1 MWNKLSR
8 RVFLAITGGALVSRA
23 AVLGKEE
30 VPSLLDHVLLGCSA
44 LESGIAFVEERTG
57 VRAAFGGVHPG
68 RGTENALLA
77 LGPRR
82 YLEIIAPDPKQGRVE
97 QFSIITELKEPEL
110 IGWAAHPGS
119 LDAFAKKLTAAGVPF
134 EGPRDGSRARP
145 DGRMLRWKTLN
156 LKDDASGLLPFFIE
170 WSADSPHPSA
180 DAPKGCSLVR
190 FEAATPDPDALSKQ
204 IAILGLDLSVVKAD
218 KPQLRAT
225 IAGPKGQLPLTA

>member
-8 RVFLAITGGALVSRA
+8 RVFLTITGGALVSRA

-30 VPSLLDHVLLGCSA
+30 VPSLLDHVLLGSRT
-44 LESGIAFVEERTG
+44 LESGIAFVEEHTG

-68 RGTENALLA
+68 RGTENALLS

-97 QFSIITELKEPEL
+97 QFSIITELTEPKL

-119 LDAFAKKLTAAGVPF
+119 LDAFAKKLGAAGFAF

-180 DAPKGCSLVR
+180 DAPNGCSLVR
-190 FEAATPDPDALSKQ
+190 FEAATPDPDALAKQ

-225 IAGPKGQLPLTA
+225 IAGPKGQFSVNS